1 MFEIPVNINKISY
14 DPEQKGYLV
23 SLKST
28 ESEHFLNI
36 LVGTKAAKEIS
47 LAKEG
52 VTFPRPSTHELLV
65 DIIDNFE
72 IKIKKIIITEYK
84 LSTFF
89 AKIIF
94 FNRNY
99 GEVVIDGR
107 PSDAITLS
115 LRANC
120 SLYVNEDLF
129 NMSISDNNKQNNL
142 NVIESD
148 SEVYENNNLMLK
160 KLNQNLDKAIEFEE
174 YEKAAKL
181 RDQIN
186 SLKKDS
192 SS

>member
-120 SLYVNEDLF
+120 TLYVNEDLF
-129 NMSISDNNKQNNL
+129 NMGISDDNKQNNL

-186 SLKKDS
+186 SLKKDTS
-192 SS
+192 S

>member
-1 MFEIPVNINKISY
+1 MIEIPISINKISY

-23 SLKST
+23 TLKSL
-28 ESEHFLNI
+28 ESESFLNI

-52 VTFPRPSTHELLV
+52 VTFPRPSTHELFI
-65 DIIDNFE
+65 DTIDNFE

-84 LSTFF
+84 MSTFF
-89 AKIIF
+89 AKIVLY
-94 FNRNY
+94 NRNY
-99 GEVVIDGR
+99 GEIVIDGR

-115 LRANC
+115 LRSNC
-120 SLYVNEDLF
+120 PLFVNETLF
-129 NMSISDNNKQNNL
+129 NLKTSNNIQNES
-142 NVIESD
+142 NVLESN
-148 SEVYENNNLMLK
+148 SESYENNVLILK

-181 RDQIN
+181 RDEIK
-186 SLKKDS
+186 SLKNDS

>member
-129 NMSISDNNKQNNL
+129 NMSISDDNKQSNL

-186 SLKKDS
+186 SLKKDTS
-192 SS
+192 S

>member
-1 MFEIPVNINKISY
+1 MFEIPVKINKISY

-120 SLYVNEDLF
+120 TLYVNEDLF
-129 NMSISDNNKQNNL
+129 NMGISDDNKQNNL

-186 SLKKDS
+186 SLKKDTS
-192 SS
+192 S

>member
-1 MFEIPVNINKISY
+1 MFEIPVNIDKISY
-14 DPEQKGYLV
+14 DPTQKGYLV
-23 SLKST
+23 SLKSI

-52 VTFPRPSTHELLV
+52 VTFPRPSTHELFV

-89 AKIIF
+89 AKIVF

-115 LRANC
+115 LRSNC
-120 SLYVNEDLF
+120 HLYVNEDLF
-129 NMSISDNNKQNNL
+129 NMSISNKKNNL
-142 NVIESD
+142 DKIESD
-148 SEVYENNNLMLK
+148 SEVYENNDLMLK

-181 RDQIN
+181 RDEIN
-186 SLKKDS
+186 SLKKNTS
-192 SS
+192 E

>member
-129 NMSISDNNKQNNL
+129 NMSISDDNKQNNL

-186 SLKKDS
+186 SLKKDTS
-192 SS
+192 S

>member
-84 LSTFF
+84 LSTFY

-115 LRANC
+115 LRSNC
-120 SLYVNEDLF
+120 SLYVNENLF
-129 NMSISDNNKQNNL
+129 NISIPDDNKQNNL

-148 SEVYENNNLMLK
+148 PEVYENNNLMLK

-186 SLKKDS
+186 SLKKDTS
-192 SS
+192 S